1 LFGAQF
7 GMATGISG
15 GEAETVLLKLRA
27 DQRSVFIPSIAF
39 ATIGI
44 ILVGL
49 FLIILKLNSGTF
61 IYTLDDPYIHLALSD
76 QIRHGNY
83 GVNAG
88 LHAAPSSSILFPF
101 LLVPAGGTFL
111 HPYLPLI
118 LNSLALFMT
127 VEIMRRFLL
136 HLRLALDTFGT
147 VALAASL
154 VLMAFCF
161 NMIGIV
167 FTGLEH
173 SLHIAAVAGIV
184 YGLALFLDE
193 NRMPVWLPAIIVLAP
208 LLRYEGLPL
217 SLAALLVL
225 ALRGRWRTAAG
236 AFACIVLSLAGFSAF
251 LGKLGLPPLPSSILV
266 KSMVGATAAG
276 GKGASLFELVVKNAK
291 DMYGDNIGFLMFL
304 IWVAAVTLCL
314 HEPLT
319 KPQKWTS
326 RGLISLVLACLI
338 TGHALGGRFGSQ
350 DRYEVYAV
358 VGTALL
364 GIYLGQGRIRGMLA
378 NRKDRV
384 ALMLGICL
392 GLLPI
397 CSRYCETTALA
408 PIAANNIYEQQ
419 LQMHRFVNDFY
430 QAPVAV
436 NDLGLVAYHNPNF
449 VLDLVGLVSEKAR
462 LLRAAHSDSAT
473 YARFVSENGV
483 RLAIIY
489 DEWFLGQIP
498 VNWEK
503 VGSMALSRKDVSP
516 AHNEVQFYATDAV
529 TAAKVR
535 EELQAFRK
543 TLPPQVAL
551 TVR

>member
-1 LFGAQF
+1 
-7 GMATGISG
+7 MATGISG
-15 GEAETVLLKLRA
+15 GEAETILLKLRA
-27 DQRSVFIPSIAF
+27 DQRSVFIPSISF

-44 ILVGL
+44 ILAGL

-101 LLVPAGGTFL
+101 LLAPAAGTFL

-118 LNSLALFMT
+118 LNCLALFIT

-136 HLRLALDTFGT
+136 HLRLAQDTFGT

-154 VLMAFCF
+154 VLMALCF
-161 NMIGIV
+161 NMIGLV

-184 YGLALFLDE
+184 CGLALFLDE
-193 NRMPVWLPAIIVLAP
+193 NRMPLWLPAIIVLCP

-225 ALRGRWRTAAG
+225 ALRGRWRAAAG
-236 AFACIVLSLAGFSAF
+236 GFACIVLFLAGFSAF
-251 LGKLGLPPLPSSILV
+251 LEKLGLPALPSSILV
-266 KSMVGATAAG
+266 KSIMGATAVG
-276 GKGASLFELVVKNAK
+276 GTGLFESVIKNAK
-291 DMYGDNIGFLMFL
+291 SMYWDNIGFLMFI

-326 RGLISLVLACLI
+326 RGLISLVLVCLI
-338 TGHALGGRFGSQ
+338 TGHALGGRFGFQ

-364 GIYLGQGRIRGMLA
+364 GIYLSQGTIRGMLA
-378 NRKDRV
+378 NKKDRV
-384 ALMLGICL
+384 ALMLGISL
-392 GLLPI
+392 GLLLI
-397 CSRYCETTALA
+397 CSRYCETTVLA

-419 LQMHRFVNDFY
+419 LQMHRFVSDFY
-430 QAPVAV
+430 RAPVAV
-436 NDLGLVAYHNPNF
+436 NDLGLVSYHNSNF

-462 LLRAAHSDSAT
+462 FLRANHADSAT

-489 DEWFLGQIP
+489 DQWFLGQIP

-516 AHNEVQFYATDAV
+516 AHNEVEFYATDAV
-529 TAAKVR
+529 TAAQVR